1 MSGRSGGAKPSKRH
15 QTRAV
20 ALQALYHSH
29 FSNESPDTLSKNF
42 LIEHAEELGVEKNI
56 DLDFYRTLVLGTLN
70 NIQKIDESM
79 TPFLDR
85 ALSQLNPVELA
96 ALRLAVYE
104 LIFHPETPP
113 AVVIN
118 EAIELAKEFGSQD
131 GYKFVNAVLNAFIKK

>member
-1 MSGRSGGAKPSKRH
+1 MSVKPNKRH
-15 QTRAV
+15 QTRAF

-29 FSNESPDTLSKNF
+29 FSNESPDALVKNF
-42 LIEHAEELGVEKNI
+42 LMEHAEELGVEKNI
-56 DLDFYRTLVLGTLN
+56 DLDFYRTLILGTLN

-85 ALSQLNPVELA
+85 ALSKLNPVELA

-104 LIFHPETPP
+104 LTFHPETPP